1 MYPKV
6 KMMMDDQIRTWLR
19 LIPEPRLR
27 EWLESLYVDNIL
39 KVSRGGEN
47 VPAAFAEYGKKLM
60 ADRIL
65 EEHAF
70 ARQDP
75 VKGFNV
81 THGAEILTGEI
92 VPATRK
98 TEEE

>member
-1 MYPKV
+1 MTT
-6 KMMMDDQIRTWLR
+6 MNDRIRTWLMHAPM
-19 LIPEPRLR
+19 PEFE

-65 EEHAF
+65 EEHAL
-70 ARQDP
+70 AKREP
-75 VKGFNV
+75 VKGFSVRN
-81 THGAEILTGEI
+81 GAEILTGEL
-92 VPATRK
+92 VAATTK
-98 TEEE
+98 GE